1 MSDEQRTR
9 RRTRNQPS
17 PDEAGAPG
25 AGGPG
30 DSPEL
35 AEIRERAERL
45 RNLGSGIIQ
54 NALSGNSERFLQHS
68 RQQGGQ

>member
-1 MSDEQRTR
+1 MSEDQRTR
-9 RRTRNQPS
+9 RRTRSEPA
-17 PDEAGAPG
+17 PEPGAPG
-25 AGGPG
+25 GPNDG
-30 DSPEL
+30 PDL

-54 NALSGNSERFLQHS
+54 NALSGNSERFLRHS